1 MTQTSAAR
9 MLQIATL
16 RSRIDQGTYHPEPH
30 AIADALLRHSARR
43 HRLARLALLA
53 GGCGLSPADARSPR
67 GRGADL
73 RAG

>member
-16 RSRIDQGTYHPEPH
+16 RSRIAQGTYRPEPH
-30 AIADALLRHSARR
+30 EIADALLRHSARR
-43 HRLARLALLA
+43 HRLARLELLA
-53 GGCGLSPADARSPR
+53 GGLSPADARSPR